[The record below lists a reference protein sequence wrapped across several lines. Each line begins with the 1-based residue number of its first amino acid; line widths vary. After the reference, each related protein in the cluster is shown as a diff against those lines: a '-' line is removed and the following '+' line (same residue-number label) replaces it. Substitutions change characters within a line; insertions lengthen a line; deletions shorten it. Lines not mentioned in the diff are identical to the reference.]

1 MPDMFS
7 FGNFN
12 NQEIANL
19 IGSKDPLGLE
29 SHPQMSNFS
38 SETTNIRQNS
48 CKNNENFNEA
58 MQPSESNMAHNTIPH
73 YLKSGNCNN
82 SANTSKN
89 KDKEEEN
96 TLTLQ
101 VNSRSRPIRSISSGN
116 LARKISFKSFEDT
129 QQSRKRSR
137 TNSRETLEID
147 GGTPGPSSNPN
158 FSSNPPD
165 SEAIIQQFNEK
176 TKEITKTMANL
187 RFSTIDLRNKISQG
201 CITNINPII
210 TQVTRN
216 SQNQGQGQVRV
227 DIYPP
232 AQTCWREIRG
242 FLHKEMNL
250 RIKSAF
256 YDVISTNE
264 VYPVWTIAFHP
275 PPNLMTN
282 MHQIEKVVSLRKT
295 QAKDMLKTLSL
306 MSSEEAN
313 NCKER
318 ADAATQAIKAYYQ
331 QPGASNYNLDEA
343 LNALLTL
350 TERSQKIVHAEQQ
363 KKFLELSHKPTL
375 ALYSG
380 CPDSFLPENIKN
392 QRLQPFQLP
401 PRGRSQSR
409 PTPGGKSINIKKPRR
424 PTQGPKT
431 FIPKKGNQAQRIKKI
446 LELLNL

>member
-1 MPDMFS
+1 M
-7 FGNFN
+7 
-12 NQEIANL
+12 
-19 IGSKDPLGLE
+19 
-29 SHPQMSNFS
+29 
-38 SETTNIRQNS
+38 
-48 CKNNENFNEA
+48 
-58 MQPSESNMAHNTIPH
+58 
-73 YLKSGNCNN
+73 
-82 SANTSKN
+82 
-89 KDKEEEN
+89 
-96 TLTLQ
+96 
-101 VNSRSRPIRSISSGN
+101 ISSGN

-137 TNSRETLEID
+137 TNSHETLKID
-147 GGTPGPSSNPN
+147 GGTPGLSSDPN

-256 YDVISTNE
+256 YDAISTNE

-282 MHQIEKVVSLRKT
+282 MHQIEKVVSLCKT

-318 ADAATQAIKAYYQ
+318 ADAVTQAIKAYYQ

-401 PRGRSQSR
+401 PWGRSQSR
-409 PTPGGKSINIKKPRR
+409 PTPGGNQSISKSQGDPLRAQRLLSPRR
-424 PTQGPKT
+424 EIRPRESK
-431 FIPKKGNQAQRIKKI
+431 RYWSY
-446 LELLNL
+446 